1 MLPAQPQKELSH
13 SSHFT
18 GEKTR
23 ALRVTQHTW
32 HEPGTRASRLQNW
45 WLPPSRSPLGV
56 GVSAGAWGGHLGR
69 STASCPCTSSSSLC
83 GTRAGWRPQ
92 PKPSRPWTSSW
103 PANQAPRGP
112 LPARPEPTLQGPW
125 DPAPGC
131 AATTQSDPQDGLPPQ
146 MDAPAPPE
154 PWLLGGW
161 TPGLLPAAALVPN
174 QEGKHI

>member
-1 MLPAQPQKELSH
+1 MSQ
-13 SSHFT
+13 
-18 GEKTR
+18 
-23 ALRVTQHTW
+23 
-32 HEPGTRASRLQNW
+32 EPG
-45 WLPPSRSPLGV
+45 PPDSKTGGSPLTEPTWGWGPGRGV
-56 GVSAGAWGGHLGR
+56 GWAFGEIYSLLQLR
-69 STASCPCTSSSSLC
+69 SSLC

-125 DPAPGC
+125 DPAPAC
-131 AATTQSDPQDGLPPQ
+131 AATTQPQDGLPPQ

-161 TPGLLPAAALVPN
+161 TPSSQQLPWSPTRKGNTSEPGGGPGAARVPHGLTSPHAVARLTQKP
-174 QEGKHI
+174 